1 MIWRSPETVDGRI
14 IVLYVEEWKMR
25 FKKGD
30 VIRHFKREMLTK
42 EQIEENG
49 ALFTYE
55 FLGVAEHTETK
66 EKLVLYKALYDGE
79 SIGLPVK
86 KGTYLHDR
94 MICFLAR

>member
-1 MIWRSPETVDGRI
+1 
-14 IVLYVEEWKMR
+14 MR

-66 EKLVLYKALYDGE
+66 ENWCYTRLCTMV
-79 SIGLPVK
+79 SQ
-86 KGTYLHDR
+86 
-94 MICFLAR
+94 

>member
-1 MIWRSPETVDGRI
+1 
-14 IVLYVEEWKMR
+14 MR

-55 FLGVAEHTETK
+55 FLGVEEHTE
-66 EKLVLYKALYDGE
+66 
-79 SIGLPVK
+79 K
-86 KGTYLHDR
+86 KKNWCYTRLCT
-94 MICFLAR
+94 MASQ

>member
-1 MIWRSPETVDGRI
+1 
-14 IVLYVEEWKMR
+14 MR

-55 FLGVAEHTETK
+55 FLGVAVFPGWQQEQMH
-66 EKLVLYKALYDGE
+66 
-79 SIGLPVK
+79 
-86 KGTYLHDR
+86 
-94 MICFLAR
+94 

>member
-1 MIWRSPETVDGRI
+1 
-14 IVLYVEEWKMR
+14 MR

-55 FLGVAEHTETK
+55 FW
-66 EKLVLYKALYDGE
+66 E
-79 SIGLPVK
+79 SQSIRKQK
-86 KGTYLHDR
+86 KNWCYTSLCT
-94 MICFLAR
+94 MASQ